1 MTFEEW
7 YREHCRDWGANS
19 RMEVARAAW
28 TAGRIAMLEEMATIR
43 AFGDGTMP
51 PKPAGEQT

>member
-7 YREHCRDWGANS
+7 YRKHCRDWGANS
-19 RMEVARAAW
+19 RVEVACAAW
-28 TAGRIAMLEEMATIR
+28 SAGRRAMLEEMATR
-43 AFGDGTMP
+43 QAFGDGTMT